1 METQKNA
8 EMIVHVFQKYIEKFR
23 IPTIYN
29 PAAFFYPETCYHPKK
44 QHCAKSVRI
53 RSYSGPHFPAFG
65 PNMDQNNCEY
75 GHLLRSVA
83 DFLTVFFS
91 FPFKAKLSG

>member
-29 PAAFFYPETCYHPKK
+29 PAAFF
-44 QHCAKSVRI
+44 
-53 RSYSGPHFPAFG
+53 
-65 PNMDQNNCEY
+65 
-75 GHLLRSVA
+75 
-83 DFLTVFFS
+83 
-91 FPFKAKLSG
+91 

>member
-29 PAAFFYPETCYHPKK
+29 PAAFFYPETCYPPKK
-44 QHCAKSVRI
+44 
-53 RSYSGPHFPAFG
+53 
-65 PNMDQNNCEY
+65 
-75 GHLLRSVA
+75 
-83 DFLTVFFS
+83 
-91 FPFKAKLSG
+91 

>member
-1 METQKNA
+1 MLLGIPTFAISTGNIQLINHKKSWIKGTVMETQKNA

-44 QHCAKSVRI
+44 
-53 RSYSGPHFPAFG
+53 
-65 PNMDQNNCEY
+65 
-75 GHLLRSVA
+75 
-83 DFLTVFFS
+83 
-91 FPFKAKLSG
+91 